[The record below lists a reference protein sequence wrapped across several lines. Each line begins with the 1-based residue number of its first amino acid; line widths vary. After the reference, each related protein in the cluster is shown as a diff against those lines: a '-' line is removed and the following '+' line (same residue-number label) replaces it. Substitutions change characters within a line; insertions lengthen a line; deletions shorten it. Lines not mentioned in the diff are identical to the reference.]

1 MEINLLDYFI
11 PNYETEFKEI
21 EIIDY
26 EIDDLYEIT
35 KNEID
40 KDNNTFYY
48 ANYNKRNWER

>member
-1 MEINLLDYFI
+1 MEKNLLDYFI

-26 EIDDLYEIT
+26 EIDDLYEIS

-40 KDNNTFYY
+40 KDNNKSYI
-48 ANYNKRNWER
+48 NYNKRNWDR

>member
-26 EIDDLYEIT
+26 EIDNFYEI
-35 KNEID
+35 NEIE
-40 KDNNTFYY
+40 KDDNFYPFDY
-48 ANYNKRNWER
+48 INCNKRNWER